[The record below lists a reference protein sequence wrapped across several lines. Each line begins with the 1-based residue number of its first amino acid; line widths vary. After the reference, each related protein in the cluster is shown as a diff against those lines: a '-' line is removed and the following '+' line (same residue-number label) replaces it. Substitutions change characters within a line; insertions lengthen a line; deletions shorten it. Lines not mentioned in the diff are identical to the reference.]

1 MAITQMYDKGQ
12 KFETYTKDQLISSV
26 WGSLSTDF
34 IWEGRTLSCYRIP
47 GEDGKLSS
55 GYDVPIG
62 AEMSSNLEEQNIYG
76 IWTMDKSPDPVK
88 VYFIGDSGEVSV
100 DIVEHIVSPPLAKG
114 FSGLKEITHTVS
126 NVDSNYHE
134 IIVYR
139 QPEYTY
145 GNSDGCNKILFKI
158 RKSAAT
164 TVLSVCH
171 QNQLMNLNDS
181 DDFNNYLM
189 SEGGNSWTVE
199 TENIIG
205 KNWDYSALTKQY
217 GLSVFFSEQGRLTYY
232 PNKDYVNP

>member
-12 KFETYTKDQLISSV
+12 KFETYTKDQLLSSV

-100 DIVEHIVSPPLAKG
+100 DVIENIVSPPLAGRQTARK
-114 FSGLKEITHTVS
+114 ITHTVS
-126 NVDSNYHE
+126 NIDGNYHE
-134 IIVYR
+134 IEVYR
-139 QPEYTY
+139 QPENTY
-145 GNSDGCNKILFKI
+145 FSTADDDVPYNHVNRILFKI
-158 RKSAAT
+158 RKPDDT
-164 TVLSVCH
+164 NVLSVYH
-171 QNQLMNLNDS
+171 RNQLKD
-181 DDFNNYLM
+181 
-189 SEGGNSWTVE
+189 
-199 TENIIG
+199 
-205 KNWDYSALTKQY
+205 
-217 GLSVFFSEQGRLTYY
+217 LTYSNNF
-232 PNKDYVNP
+232 NKFLVSSLLCSL